1 MITMAK
7 KRAKSLTKT
16 KPSRARAK
24 AKAPAKKTLATRP
37 AKKSVRKVAVAQPV
51 QSADPLDIL
60 VEASARA
67 LDLPLEPGWRG
78 AVKGNLDVTLRLAAL
93 FTDFPLPDDAEPA
106 PVFVA

>member
-1 MITMAK
+1 MIARAK
-7 KRAKSLTKT
+7 ERAKSLTKT
-16 KPSRARAK
+16 KPSRVRAK

-37 AKKSVRKVAVAQPV
+37 ARKSVRKLPGAKPK

-67 LDLPLEPGWRG
+67 LDLPLEPAWRG